1 MRTFNYVMSYIN
13 LRDTQ
18 ETDWRTISPD
28 GCFNN
33 QHTRRL
39 TP

>member
-18 ETDWRTISPD
+18 ETDWRTMSPD
-28 GCFNN
+28 DA
-33 QHTRRL
+33 L
-39 TP
+39 TTNTPGV

>member
-18 ETDWRTISPD
+18 ETNWRTMSSD
-28 GCFNN
+28 DA
-33 QHTRRL
+33 L
-39 TP
+39 TTNILGV

>member
-18 ETDWRTISPD
+18 ETDWRTISPND
-28 GCFNN
+28 A
-33 QHTRRL
+33 L
-39 TP
+39 TTNTLGV

>member
-18 ETDWRTISPD
+18 ETDWRTKSPD
-28 GCFNN
+28 DASITN
-33 QHTRRL
+33 
-39 TP
+39 TPGV

>member
-18 ETDWRTISPD
+18 ETDLCTMSPD
-28 GCFNN
+28 DA
-33 QHTRRL
+33 L
-39 TP
+39 TTNTSGV